1 MKMKRGAVLI
11 NISRGSIVDEEALK
25 DALRS
30 GQLRGAALDVFRVE
44 PIPTDSPFWE
54 MPRVIISLHSAS
66 TTGTENTK

>member
-25 DALRS
+25 DAPRS

-44 PIPTDSPFWE
+44 PIPTDRPFWE
-54 MPRVIISLHSAS
+54 MPRIIISPHSAS
-66 TTGTENTK
+66 TTDTENTK